1 MKTRSIVF
9 IILLVTLI
17 AIFLSTYFAKDS
29 YKLIPVN
36 TNLNEN
42 PLPLSESWFPYDSPD
57 GNFNVSLP
65 LLPQTAT
72 QNIVDP
78 KTDESRRY
86 EMYVAQTDS
95 GLIYMISSITI
106 DKDIDTADQKALLK
120 KMMDD
125 MVSAKAENKL
135 KSSSEGVFQGM
146 PSLDFIIENDI
157 NSIEAKEFFSGRTI
171 YLLSIISKKGSKENT
186 HYDYFINSFKL
197 KQPTATK

>member
-1 MKTRSIVF
+1 MKNRSIIYIV
-9 IILLVTLI
+9 LLFTLI

-36 TNLNEN
+36 TDLNET

-57 GNFNVSLP
+57 GNFSVSLP
-65 LLPQTAT
+65 LLPLPAT

-78 KTDESRRY
+78 ITDETRRY

-106 DKDIDTADQKALLK
+106 DKDIDLTDQKTLLK

-125 MVSAKAENKL
+125 MVAAKAENKL
-135 KSSSEGVFQGM
+135 KSSTVGVYQGL
-146 PSLDFIIENDI
+146 PSIDFVIENE
-157 NSIEAKEFFSGRTI
+157 NNTIESKEFFSGRTI
-171 YLLSIISKKGSKENT
+171 YLLTTISKKDKLEKT
-186 HYDYFINSFKL
+186 HFDYFINSFKL
-197 KQPTATK
+197 KQPAATK